1 MSLLVTGSIGID
13 TIQTPAGQAA
23 DVLGGSAIY
32 FSFAASLLTPVRLVG
47 AVGEDFPRHYLDIL
61 KERPIDTRGL
71 EIRKGSKTFR
81 WQGRYV
87 GDMNEAETLRTDLN
101 ILGERA
107 PKVPAEFRDSKVVF
121 LANTHPALQR
131 ELLAQVTK
139 PEFVVCDTMNLWI
152 RTSRDEL
159 CKTLAAVDGVV
170 LNDGE
175 ARLLTGENLLV
186 RAGRQIQKMGPKFVL
201 LKKGEHGCLMFAGET
216 VWALPAFPTAD
227 LVDPTG
233 AGDSFAGGTMAYLAK
248 VRRYDAETIRAAI
261 ARGTVTASF
270 AIEAFSLDGL
280 RKATMEAFEARL
292 QQYRCML
299 AVG

>member
-23 DVLGGSAIY
+23 DVLGGSAVY

-47 AVGEDFPRHYLDIL
+47 VVGDDFPRHYLEMFDG
-61 KERPIDTRGL
+61 RPIDIRGL
-71 EIRKGSKTFR
+71 ETRKGSKTFR

-101 ILGERA
+101 VLGESA
-107 PKVPAEFRDSKVVF
+107 PKVPAEFRDSKAVF

-152 RTSRDEL
+152 RTTRDEL
-159 CKTLAAVDGVV
+159 CKTLASVDGVV

-175 ARLLTGENLLV
+175 ARLLTGESLLV
-186 RAGRQIQKMGPKFVL
+186 AAGRQIQKMGPKVVL
-201 LKKGEHGCLMFAGET
+201 LKKGEHGCLMFVGET
-216 VWALPAFPTAD
+216 VWSLPAFPTAN

-248 VRRYDAETIRAAI
+248 VGRYDAESIKAAI
-261 ARGTVTASF
+261 ARGTITASF
-270 AIEAFSLDGL
+270 AIEGFSLDGL
-280 RKATMEAFEARL
+280 RKASAEAFEARL
-292 QQYRCML
+292 KQYKCML
-299 AVG
+299 SVE

>member
-32 FSFAASLLTPVRLVG
+32 FSFAASLLHPVRLVG
-47 AVGEDFPRHYLDIL
+47 VVGEDFPRRYLDL
-61 KERPIDTRGL
+61 FQGRPIDIRGL

-101 ILGERA
+101 VLAESA

-152 RTSRDEL
+152 KTTREEL

-170 LNDGE
+170 LNDAE
-175 ARLLTGENLLV
+175 AKLLTTENLLV
-186 RAGRQIQKMGPKFVL
+186 RAGRQIQRMGPKLVL
-201 LKKGEHGCLMFAGET
+201 IKKGEHGALMFHGND
-216 VWALPAFPTAD
+216 VWALPALPTAD

-233 AGDSFAGGTMAYLAK
+233 AGDSFAGGTMGYLAK
-248 VRRYDAETIRAAI
+248 VGNYGAETIKAAI
-261 ARGTVTASF
+261 AHGAVAATF

-280 RKATMEAFEARL
+280 RRATPDDFNARFK
-292 QQYRCML
+292 QYCRML
-299 AVG
+299 AVA